1 MEAGQI
7 SLDQLFKNKQEN
19 WDFERVFS
27 IFRDLRKKIK

>member
-7 SLDQLFKNKQEN
+7 NLNQIFKNKKDN
-19 WDFERVFS
+19 WDFERIFS